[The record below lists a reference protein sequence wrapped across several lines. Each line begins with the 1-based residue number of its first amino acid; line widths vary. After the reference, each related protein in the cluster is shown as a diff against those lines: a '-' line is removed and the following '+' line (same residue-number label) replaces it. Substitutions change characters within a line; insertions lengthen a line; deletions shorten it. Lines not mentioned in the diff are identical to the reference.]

1 VHLIVTGA
9 AGFIGSHFIDYV
21 LENEL
26 INLSVSKVIG
36 VDKLTYA
43 GNIENLSEAFNDD
56 RFQFIEC
63 DINDEE
69 LFKLLIEDETLIVNF
84 AAESHVDNSINGSS
98 IFYTTNVMGVNNL
111 LEISRHRKNIRFI
124 QISTDEVYG
133 SIQNGS
139 WNELSSIMPNSPYSA
154 SKAAADLMCL
164 SYYKTY
170 GMNIV
175 ITRSSNNYGPRQH
188 SEKFLPTIIN
198 SLKYEQK
205 IPVYGNGKNVRDWL
219 YVKDNVKGIM
229 SAIIHGEPGEI
240 YNLGGGLEK
249 TNLEMI
255 SLISKSFNLDYDPI
269 EFVEDRKGHD
279 FRYSIDFTK
288 ASKFLNYSPNTDLEY
303 GIQRTIK
310 SYLDR

>member
-1 VHLIVTGA
+1 MVTGA
-9 AGFIGSHFIDYV
+9 AGFIGSHFVDYV
-21 LENEL
+21 LENDL
-26 INLSVSKVIG
+26 INLSVSKLTG

-43 GNIENLSEAFNDD
+43 GSVENLNKAFNDD
-56 RFQFIEC
+56 RFKFIEC
-63 DINDEE
+63 DINDEK
-69 LFKLLIEDETLIVNF
+69 LFKVLIEDEILIVNF
-84 AAESHVDNSINGSS
+84 AAESHVDNSINNSS

-111 LEISRHRKNIRFI
+111 LEISRYRKNVKFI

-133 SIQNGS
+133 SIQHGS
-139 WNELSSIMPNSPYSA
+139 WNESSSVMPNSPYSA

-164 SYYKTY
+164 AYYKTY

-198 SLKYEQK
+198 SLKDGRK
-205 IPVYGNGKNVRDWL
+205 IPVYGDGKNVRDWL
-219 YVKDNVKGIM
+219 YVQDNVKGII

-240 YNLGGGLEK
+240 YNLGGGMEK

-255 SLISKSFNLDYDPI
+255 DLISKKFDLDYNPV

-279 FRYSIDFTK
+279 FRYSIEFTK
-288 ASKFLNYSPNTDLEY
+288 AIKFLNYSPNTDLEY
-303 GIQRTIK
+303 GIQRTID
-310 SYLDR
+310 SHLYR

>member
-1 VHLIVTGA
+1 MVTGA
-9 AGFIGSHFIDYV
+9 AGFIGSHFVDYV

-43 GNIENLSEAFNDD
+43 GSTENLNEAFKDD

-63 DINDEE
+63 DINDER
-69 LFKLLIEDETLIVNF
+69 LFKLLIEDEILIVNF
-84 AAESHVDNSINGSS
+84 AAESHVDNSINNSS
-98 IFYTTNVMGVNNL
+98 IFYSTNVMGVNNL
-111 LEISRHRKNIRFI
+111 LEISRYRKNVKFI

-133 SIQNGS
+133 SIDYGS
-139 WNELSSIMPNSPYSA
+139 WSESSSVMPNSPYSA

-164 SYYKTY
+164 AYYKTY

-198 SLKYEQK
+198 SLKCGKK
-205 IPVYGNGKNVRDWL
+205 IPVYGDGKNVRDWL
-219 YVKDNVKGIM
+219 YVEDNVKGIT
-229 SAIIHGEPGEI
+229 SAIIHGKPGEV
-240 YNLGGGLEK
+240 YNLGGGIEK

-255 SLISKSFNLDYDPI
+255 NIIGKNFDLDYNPI

-279 FRYSIDFTK
+279 FRYSIEFTK
-288 ASKFLNYSPNTDLEY
+288 AMKFLNYSPNTDLAD
-303 GIQRTIK
+303 GIRRTINN
-310 SYLDR
+310 YLNR